1 MVLGRVVAFALAGIT
16 LVGCTQGTPAP
27 LGRPTSSAPAR
38 DQGCLSAD
46 RPGLVSCAHALRTGG
61 EYSMTN
67 THNAWLEQMTDRL
80 TGNVVLVWMVR
91 SYLVPTQLDGPRGG
105 CILTTA
111 TIMVDA
117 HRGLWLG
124 GSHVGIG
131 KTCPPGALSPPPSG

>member
-1 MVLGRVVAFALAGIT
+1 
-16 LVGCTQGTPAP
+16 
-27 LGRPTSSAPAR
+27 
-38 DQGCLSAD
+38 
-46 RPGLVSCAHALRTGG
+46 
-61 EYSMTN
+61 MTN